1 MLFFFPSNFKV
12 QISHLL
18 LKSFVWN
25 EPDGV
30 IALHYRVGAEAT
42 AGIEFTAVIL
52 FCQKNSSNW
61 GWKTNPCMLGINWTL
76 GQSNHLIS
84 KPRSSEQ
91 DLTVVQSQ
99 HTRLVLVTRRC
110 LPLPSSPATRAS
122 IFSLPAKSGPLE
134 GSPGPATQE
143 Y

>member
-52 FCQKNSSNW
+52 FCQKTHPT
-61 GWKTNPCMLGINWTL
+61 GVG
-76 GQSNHLIS
+76 
-84 KPRSSEQ
+84 KPILACWV
-91 DLTVVQSQ
+91 LT
-99 HTRLVLVTRRC
+99 
-110 LPLPSSPATRAS
+110 
-122 IFSLPAKSGPLE
+122 GPL
-134 GSPGPATQE
+134 AKAIT
-143 Y
+143 